1 MSVEYARNFQQ
12 LNPKQLP
19 KQEPK
24 TKVKIKR
31 TGWITKGEKVLYTFM
46 CMCLLAFGVFIVS
59 YSSSTDSL
67 NREVQTLE
75 KQVNDQLVINE
86 GLNFEKKSLSRPE
99 RILEIAKEKGLKVQG
114 TEVKQ
119 AKDLSN

>member
-19 KQEPK
+19 NKDPK
-24 TKVKIKR
+24 TKVKVKR
-31 TGWITKGEKVLYTFM
+31 TGWITKGEKVLYTFI
-46 CMCLLAFGVFIVS
+46 CMCFIAFGIFIVS
-59 YSSSTDSL
+59 YSSSTDAL

-75 KQVNDQLVINE
+75 KQVNDQRVINE
-86 GLNFEKKSLSRPE
+86 GLTFEKKSLSRPE
-99 RILEIAKEKGLKVQG
+99 RILEIAKERGLKVQG

-119 AKDLSN
+119 AQVLSN